1 MGIKK
6 RRTKLKKQRPN
17 KKIKRSYAEC
27 ITSDEAQESLKSE
40 RVERVKKLELQNRMN
55 EIKVQKEEVRLAT
68 QKLAL
73 EKNKN
78 WILGKEKKKLK
89 KLKIKIKRY

>member
-1 MGIKK
+1 
-6 RRTKLKKQRPN
+6 
-17 KKIKRSYAEC
+17 
-27 ITSDEAQESLKSE
+27 
-40 RVERVKKLELQNRMN
+40 MN

-78 WILGKEKKKLK
+78 WILRKMKKKLK